1 MQLCVGD
8 VIVSG
13 DTPTPKRAEWW
24 QGVLAEITTL
34 CCCQLLICSGDE
46 EEHDEVDSWRMEI
59 FPI

>member
-13 DTPTPKRAEWW
+13 DTPTPKREE
-24 QGVLAEITTL
+24 VLTEITTL

-46 EEHDEVDSWRMEI
+46 EESDEVDSCRMEI